1 MENLKRNKNL
11 HRSQWQFSIFENSST
26 LNEKILLDLV
36 TSALNATKEKKG
48 NQNLGDQ
55 NSIKG
60 PHAHMVGA
68 PETEERKR
76 SRKIL

>member
-36 TSALNATKEKKG
+36 TSGLNTTKEKKG
-48 NQNLGDQ
+48 N
-55 NSIKG
+55 
-60 PHAHMVGA
+60 
-68 PETEERKR
+68 
-76 SRKIL
+76 